1 MESKI
6 IKIRTNGDILRD
18 AYVISGF
25 VFDGS
30 EYVVYYADRD
40 DGESDNIF
48 VSKLIKNTD
57 GTYNML
63 DIENANEKI
72 GVSNVVKEL
81 IVTAVKDN
89 EHDTLDTN
97 VCTLADGKVI
107 NIFSLII
114 NREQMVDVQKTYI
127 SSVKKAV
134 SEVTRKYFD
143 IKVETP
149 VVEQSP
155 ADSLFTDIPVVELT
169 ETVSE
174 VAPSIPEVAAPV
186 ESVPT
191 PVTPVAP
198 APVVTET
205 VPTAVGS
212 DEPVLPEIPVQ
223 EVKVEQTAPVLEVPT
238 ELITPAVPEVTPVVT
253 PVQEV
258 KPVTVEPVPT
268 PVTPVAP
275 APVVP
280 TVVEPIPE
288 PVKIEPETL
297 VLDASKETNLNT
309 ALGEAGNEGL
319 AVNNINAIK
328 DFGVEEPVT
337 VATTPVSTPVNQDGV
352 PTNTNKAGFANN
364 KFFVFLALAFFFGS
378 CVFLGYEVFNYFQI
392 VK

>member
-25 VFDGS
+25 VIDGS

-81 IVTAVKDN
+81 IVAAVKDN
-89 EHDTLDTN
+89 DHDTLDSNTYAL
-97 VCTLADGKVI
+97 TDGRIV

-114 NREQMVDVQKTYI
+114 NREQTVDIQKTYI

-143 IKVETP
+143 VKVEIP
-149 VVEQSP
+149 VVEETSV
-155 ADSLFTDIPVVELT
+155 DNLFTDIPVQ
-169 ETVSE
+169 TV
-174 VAPSIPEVAAPV
+174 PEVVAPV
-186 ESVPT
+186 ESV
-191 PVTPVAP
+191 VE
-198 APVVTET
+198 PVVTET
-205 VPTAVGS
+205 VPTAVETV
-212 DEPVLPEIPVQ
+212 EPVLPEIPVL
-223 EVKVEQTAPVLEVPT
+223 EVKTEEVAPVLEVPE
-238 ELITPAVPEVTPVVT
+238 ELITPAVSDVAPAVE

-258 KPVTVEPVPT
+258 KPVVVEPILT
-268 PVTPVAP
+268 PATPVAP
-275 APVVP
+275 APVTP

-297 VLDASKETNLNT
+297 VLDASKESNLNS
-309 ALGEAGNEGL
+309 ALGEAGDEGL
-319 AVNNINAIK
+319 AVDNIDAIK
-328 DFGVEEPVT
+328 DFGVDEPVV
-337 VATTPVSTPVNQDGV
+337 VASAPAQVNQNMV
-352 PTNTNKAGFANN
+352 PTNTSKAGFANN

>member
-25 VFDGS
+25 VIDGS

-48 VSKLIKNTD
+48 VSKLIKNND

-81 IVTAVKDN
+81 IVAAVKDN
-89 EHDTLDTN
+89 EHDTLDSNTY
-97 VCTLADGKVI
+97 TLSDGRVV

-114 NREQMVDVQKTYI
+114 NREQAVDIQKTYI

-143 IKVETP
+143 IKVEPSVDT
-149 VVEQSP
+149 
-155 ADSLFTDIPVVELT
+155 LFTDIPVVELT
-169 ETVSE
+169 ETPAQTVPE
-174 VAPSIPEVAAPV
+174 VAPIIPEAVALVEPV
-186 ESVPT
+186 V
-191 PVTPVAP
+191 

-205 VPTAVGS
+205 VPTAVES
-212 DEPVLPEIPVQ
+212 VEPVLPEIPVQ
-223 EVKVEQTAPVLEVPT
+223 EAKVNEVAPVLEVPA
-238 ELITPAVPEVTPVVT
+238 ELITPAVTEVTPVVET
-253 PVQEV
+253 VQEV
-258 KPVTVEPVPT
+258 KPV
-268 PVTPVAP
+268 
-275 APVVP
+275 
-280 TVVEPIPE
+280 VVEPIPTPITPVAPTPITPAVVEPVPE
-288 PVKIEPETL
+288 PVKVEPETL
-297 VLDASKETNLNT
+297 VLDASKETNLNS
-309 ALGEAGNEGL
+309 ALGEAGNEGI
-319 AVNNINAIK
+319 AVNNIDVIK
-328 DFGVEEPVT
+328 DFGVEEPV
-337 VATTPVSTPVNQDGV
+337 VAAPAAAQVNQNVV
-352 PTNTNKAGFANN
+352 PSNTSKAGFANN

>member
-25 VFDGS
+25 VIDGS

-97 VCTLADGKVI
+97 VCTLADDKVI

-114 NREQMVDVQKTYI
+114 NREQTVDVQKTYI

-134 SEVTRKYFD
+134 SEVARKYFD

-186 ESVPT
+186 
-191 PVTPVAP
+191 
-198 APVVTET
+198 VTET
-205 VPTAVGS
+205 VPTAVDS
-212 DEPVLPEIPVQ
+212 VEPVLPEIPVQ

-319 AVNNINAIK
+319 AVNDINAIK
-328 DFGVEEPVT
+328 DFGVEESVT